1 MVLTIL
7 KTNFRKLEPKIV
19 RYRNCNNFSNKLFR
33 ENLVIKLSVTET
45 NANGRSFDK
54 FLKLCGEVL
63 NRHGPPKKKYILG
76 NQSRLMNK
84 TLSKEGMKRARLRNN
99 FLENRIEENPKKK
112 CPKQRDFC
120 VSLLRRTKQKY
131 LNSFHENSIT
141 DNRKFWKTLKP
152 LFSNKRTT
160 NEKIISVENPK
171 ILSINNSS

>member
-54 FLKLCGEVL
+54 FLKICGEVL

-76 NQSRLMNK
+76 NQSRFMNK
-84 TLSKEGMKRARLRNN
+84 TYSKEGMKRARLRNN
-99 FLENRIEENPKKK
+99 FLENRIEENPKKNAPSK
-112 CPKQRDFC
+112 ETF
-120 VSLLRRTKQKY
+120 VY
-131 LNSFHENSIT
+131 HY
-141 DNRKFWKTLKP
+141 
-152 LFSNKRTT
+152 
-160 NEKIISVENPK
+160 
-171 ILSINNSS
+171 